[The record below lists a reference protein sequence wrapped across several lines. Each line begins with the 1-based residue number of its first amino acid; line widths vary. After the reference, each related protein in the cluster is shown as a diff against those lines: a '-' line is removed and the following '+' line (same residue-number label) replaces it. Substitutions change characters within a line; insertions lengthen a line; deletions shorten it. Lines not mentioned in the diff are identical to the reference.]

1 MDNYENQYRDDGEE
15 YFNQEAIKELTSEE
29 LQDIPDGCFIA
40 LASPRRSGKTVL
52 LKWMLNMLKD
62 IKRYDIVILFS
73 ESAHLQDEDYN
84 YIPKKFR
91 FNMEKFEDKL
101 EKIIERQTELIKKYK
116 NKEKVA
122 KILIIFDD
130 CQSSE
135 ARGGKCFRNS
145 PILQKL
151 AIFSRHICVSVILLI
166 HNISMNGISANN
178 RKQLDLVI
186 TFKSLSLTEKR
197 YYAEKFLAY
206 EDSLEA
212 RKHAFQMMNQ
222 LFDEEYKAMAIKLYK
237 AQQSQQ
243 ITDIMYWIKA
253 DHDEVKKM
261 DFKMGNAKFWKK

>member
-1 MDNYENQYRDDGEE
+1 MIAKVVKQEEENVLEILATFSLFL
-15 YFNQEAIKELTSEE
+15 YF
-29 LQDIPDGCFIA
+29 FI
-40 LASPRRSGKTVL
+40 
-52 LKWMLNMLKD
+52 
-62 IKRYDIVILFS
+62 
-73 ESAHLQDEDYN
+73 
-84 YIPKKFR
+84 
-91 FNMEKFEDKL
+91 
-101 EKIIERQTELIKKYK
+101 
-116 NKEKVA
+116 
-122 KILIIFDD
+122 
-130 CQSSE
+130 
-135 ARGGKCFRNS
+135 
-145 PILQKL
+145 
-151 AIFSRHICVSVILLI
+151 RHICVSVILLI

-261 DFKMGNAKFWKK
+261 EFKMGNAKFWKK